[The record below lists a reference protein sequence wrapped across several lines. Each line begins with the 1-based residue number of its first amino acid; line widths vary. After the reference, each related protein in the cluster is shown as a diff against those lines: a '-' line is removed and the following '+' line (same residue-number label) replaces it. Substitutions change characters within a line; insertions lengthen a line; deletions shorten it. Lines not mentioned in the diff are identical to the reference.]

1 MDSRTVCLCS
11 AAFRR
16 ICSRMMSAF
25 SLSTRARAL
34 DSASI
39 RRSSFL
45 CLSSISCS
53 IVAVKTH
60 HTTGTWTT
68 AHFCEEL
75 PQDRVIN
82 GRVLTFP
89 HGLLFLHRLLLFAE
103 VLLIQG
109 LLFLKKQQQG
119 NLSTASHYNALYN
132 TDVGNELTCCRSWSS
147 YRCLASLS
155 WYWALCDG
163 TEIN

>member
-1 MDSRTVCLCS
+1 MDSRTVCRCS

-25 SLSTRARAL
+25 SRSTRARAF
-34 DSASI
+34 DSASM

-53 IVAVKTH
+53 IVAVKKGMTQQVH
-60 HTTGTWTT
+60 EPPLNMSESSHKRPCRECYSG
-68 AHFCEEL
+68 
-75 PQDRVIN
+75 DVY
-82 GRVLTFP
+82 TFP
-89 HGLLFLHRLLLFAE
+89 HGLLFLYRLLLFAK

-109 LLFLKKQQQG
+109 LLLKKEEKKQQ
-119 NLSTASHYNALYN
+119 SSFWSHFKAFYTEY
-132 TDVGNELTCCRSWSS
+132 VGDDLTCCRSWSS

-155 WYWALCDG
+155 
-163 TEIN
+163 